1 MILERERLTEN
12 RGKINPKRK
21 GKTKFKF
28 ALELT
33 LTIWT
38 LANKD
43 KKQSLLQQFA
53 YKKQNEKCFIHRIF
67 VIVLIK
73 RGFCKVETY
82 NYIFVGFNFMSNLIV
97 LCSIIF
103 LYICEN

>member
-1 MILERERLTEN
+1 MILEGEKLREN
-12 RGKINPKRK
+12 GGKTNLKRK
-21 GKTKFKF
+21 EKSKFKF

-33 LTIWT
+33 LTIST
-38 LANKD
+38 LTNKD
-43 KKQSLLQQFA
+43 KKQSLLQWFA

-67 VIVLIK
+67 VIVLCK

-82 NYIFVGFNFMSNLIV
+82 NYIFDGFNFVSNLIV

-103 LYICEN
+103 LYIYGN

>member
-1 MILERERLTEN
+1 MILDGERLTEN

-43 KKQSLLQQFA
+43 KKQSLLQWFA

-82 NYIFVGFNFMSNLIV
+82 TYIFVGFNFVSNLIV
-97 LCSIIF
+97 LWSIIF
-103 LYICEN
+103 LYICGN

>member
-43 KKQSLLQQFA
+43 KKQSLL
-53 YKKQNEKCFIHRIF
+53 R
-67 VIVLIK
+67 
-73 RGFCKVETY
+73 
-82 NYIFVGFNFMSNLIV
+82 
-97 LCSIIF
+97 
-103 LYICEN
+103 

>member
-1 MILERERLTEN
+1 MILEGEKLREN
-12 RGKINPKRK
+12 RGKTNLKRK
-21 GKTKFKF
+21 EKTKFKF

-38 LANKD
+38 LVNKD

-67 VIVLIK
+67 VIVLSK

-82 NYIFVGFNFMSNLIV
+82 NYIFYGFNFVSNLMV

-103 LYICEN
+103 IYICEN

>member
-43 KKQSLLQQFA
+43 KKQSLLQ
-53 YKKQNEKCFIHRIF
+53 
-67 VIVLIK
+67 
-73 RGFCKVETY
+73 
-82 NYIFVGFNFMSNLIV
+82 
-97 LCSIIF
+97 
-103 LYICEN
+103 